1 MKSNA
6 LKIDVEIIEP
16 SLGIELT
23 TTSAE
28 VTGSPG
34 SVFSFSFNIK
44 NNYYR
49 DLTLGLSAEVPQ
61 GWYSLGFLSSP
72 YETKVISDVA
82 VRARSTYWGNSTG
95 LVP

>member
-44 NNYYR
+44 NNYY
-49 DLTLGLSAEVPQ
+49 T
-61 GWYSLGFLSSP
+61 
-72 YETKVISDVA
+72 TKRPNAGAIGRGA
-82 VRARSTYWGNSTG
+82 TG
-95 LVP
+95 LVQPRVSALAL